1 MKWRKIANTL
11 MFKLVLAV
19 SLGILGLAAVL
30 HFMNQS
36 ISKEVFAKIFS
47 ESQQK
52 IFNQIDRQFCQ
63 FYEDIWRISSTISSS
78 EPVKNYLMEENP
90 ASVKERGNIYYMQ
103 REMEET
109 RLSDYTQLN
118 VMLVST
124 QGKSYVYNWTDK
136 LAVSASDIL
145 FSPVTQKAGQEPGK
159 LVCEYQESGYSDVTK
174 SEPVIVMACAVYE
187 KRNGFGVFVY
197 YHEGTGIQGNVQL
210 FHFVHERYRG
220 LKRRRGSD
228 FLK

>member
-90 ASVKERGNIYYMQ
+90 ASVKERGNIYYM
-103 REMEET
+103 
-109 RLSDYTQLN
+109 
-118 VMLVST
+118 
-124 QGKSYVYNWTDK
+124 
-136 LAVSASDIL
+136 
-145 FSPVTQKAGQEPGK
+145 
-159 LVCEYQESGYSDVTK
+159 
-174 SEPVIVMACAVYE
+174 
-187 KRNGFGVFVY
+187 
-197 YHEGTGIQGNVQL
+197 
-210 FHFVHERYRG
+210 
-220 LKRRRGSD
+220 
-228 FLK
+228 